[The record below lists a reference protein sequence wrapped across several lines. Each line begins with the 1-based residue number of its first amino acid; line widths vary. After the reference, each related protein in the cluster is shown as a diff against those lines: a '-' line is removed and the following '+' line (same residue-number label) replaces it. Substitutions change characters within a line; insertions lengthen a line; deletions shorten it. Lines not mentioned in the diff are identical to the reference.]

1 MTLADDLAARFGQA
15 LDTRPEA
22 LREASRDFGRLVRA
36 TPRAVLRPTSATQ
49 IRDLLQYAGPRHIP
63 VGVRAG
69 GHALYGQSQAAGGI
83 VVDLRAM
90 NRVGPVTGD
99 RVTVGAG
106 ALWREVLA
114 ATLPYGRT
122 PPVLTDYLGAGVGGV
137 LSAGGLGGA
146 THRHGLVADQVLEL
160 EVVTG
165 AGEHRVCSPG
175 RDTALFH
182 AVLAGLG
189 QCAVIVGAT
198 LRLVP
203 APGRVRRHCLF
214 YDDLARYL
222 ADQRRLAEEARF
234 PYLEGQVR
242 PLGDRGW
249 RYIIEAVA
257 WYDGPSP
264 PDDGRLLDG
273 LAHDRAAAES
283 TDLSYAEFVH
293 RVDTDEELLRTT
305 GEWLHP
311 HPWLNLLLPHDTAG
325 PVVGSVLAD
334 PAFADLRTTGLVLL
348 YPLVSARLRAPLF
361 RRPPGRLLWVFA
373 LLRTAPPDSHGTAAR
388 MVAAN
393 RAAYDLA
400 RAAGAV
406 AYPVNALPLSA
417 ADWRDH
423 HGTGWQS
430 FADAKRR
437 FDPHLVLG
445 RGPGPELAPR

>member
-1 MTLADDLAARFGQA
+1 MTLADDLAARFGPA
-15 LDTRPEA
+15 LDTRPDT
-22 LREASRDFGRLVRA
+22 LRDAAQDFGQLVRA
-36 TPRAVLRPTSATQ
+36 TPRAVLRPGSAAQ
-49 IRDLLQYAGPRHIP
+49 IRDLLEFAGPRHIP
-63 VGVRAG
+63 VGVRGG

-90 NRVGPVTGD
+90 NGVGQVTD
-99 RVTVGAG
+99 DQVTVQAG

-114 ATLPYGRT
+114 ATLPSGRT

-146 THRHGLVADQVLEL
+146 THRHGLVADQVREL

-165 AGEHRVCSPG
+165 AGKHCVCSPG
-175 RDTALFH
+175 RDPALFH

-203 APGRVRRHCLF
+203 APERVRRYCLF
-214 YDDLARYL
+214 YDDLPRYL
-222 ADQRRLAEEARF
+222 ADQRRLAEEGRF
-234 PYLEGQVR
+234 AYLEGQARSV
-242 PLGDRGW
+242 GDRDW
-249 RYIIEAVA
+249 QYMIEAVA
-257 WYDGPSP
+257 WHDGPRP

-273 LAHDRAAAES
+273 LAHDPVTVETA
-283 TDLSYAEFVH
+283 DLGYAEFAH
-293 RVDTDEELLRTT
+293 RVDSDEEILRAT

-311 HPWLNLLLPHDTAG
+311 HPWLNLLLPDHTAET
-325 PVVGSVLAD
+325 VVRSVLAD
-334 PAFADLRTTGLVLL
+334 PAFADLRTAGLVLL
-348 YPLVSARLRAPLF
+348 YPLVSGRLRAPLF
-361 RRPPGRLLWVFA
+361 RRPPGRVLWLFA
-373 LLRTAPPDSHGTAAR
+373 LLRTAAPGSPETAAR

-393 RAAYDLA
+393 RAAHDLA

-417 ADWRDH
+417 ADWREH
-423 HGTGWQS
+423 HGAGWRS

-437 FDPHLVLG
+437 HDPHLVLG
-445 RGPGPELAPR
+445 RGHGLRL